1 MKNNLIKVFSRF
13 YRVSA
18 KSHLELPSDLSEILF
33 GLICG
38 DLHAE
43 RKNLNSNTRLQFKQ
57 STKNKEYID
66 HLYVLFEKFCGS
78 KPKITSWFDSR
89 PNKNKEYSSI
99 KFSTYSLPCFNK
111 FRSLFYD
118 SEGVKFI
125 PYNLGEFFTARS
137 LANLCMDQAISQV
150 MVSIYVLIRIH

>member
-1 MKNNLIKVFSRF
+1 MKNNLNKVFARF

-18 KSHLELPSDLSEILF
+18 KSHLELSSELSEILF
-33 GLICG
+33 GLILG

-57 STKNKEYID
+57 STKNKDYID
-66 HLYVLFEKFCGS
+66 HLYNLFIDFCGS

-89 PNKNKEYSSI
+89 PSKNKEYSSI
-99 KFSTYSLPCFNK
+99 KFSTYSLPCFNQ

-118 SEGVKFI
+118 LEGVKFI
-125 PYNLGEFFTARS
+125 PDNLEDFLTARS
-137 LANLCMDQAISQV
+137 LA
-150 MVSIYVLIRIH
+150 Y